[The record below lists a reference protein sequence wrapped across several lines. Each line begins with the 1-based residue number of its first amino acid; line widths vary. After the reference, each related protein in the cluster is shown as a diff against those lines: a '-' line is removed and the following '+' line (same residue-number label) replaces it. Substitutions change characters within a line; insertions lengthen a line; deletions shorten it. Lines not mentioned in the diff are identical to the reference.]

1 MKKAILIILSIFVL
15 YLVSI
20 FALPSVSS
28 YIGEKVGLTEFN
40 SGVIKARDEVNEF
53 FSSFDIIGKYKD
65 TKDSAL
71 EIKQNLEIQVQ
82 DTKVK
87 IEEIQTKVDETG
99 KAIDETTKAINNT
112 VNTIN
117 DLGNS
122 ISNIVGG
129 TGETQQMQET
139 STENK

>member
-28 YIGEKVGLTEFN
+28 YIGEKVWLTEFN
-40 SGVIKARDEVNEF
+40 SWVIKARDEVNEF
-53 FSSFDIIGKYKD
+53 FSSFDIIWKYKD

-122 ISNIVGG
+122 ISNIVWW